1 MADTN
6 FVGEGRE
13 LIVNKSSIIG
23 TIGVEAEPVVKFL
36 QIASVMSKDT
46 FYAGVPG
53 HHFVLTVRTPGQCTS
68 LMGSRCARTSRRR
81 ATR

>member
-6 FVGEGRE
+6 FLGEGRE
-13 LIVNKSSIIG
+13 LIVNKNSIIG
-23 TIGVEAEPVVKFL
+23 TIGVEADPTVKFL

-53 HHFVLTVRTPGQCTS
+53 HYGCLFAIKHCVTENS
-68 LMGSRCARTSRRR
+68 SRRD
-81 ATR
+81 

>member
-6 FVGEGRE
+6 FLGEGRE
-13 LIVNKSSIIG
+13 LIVNKNSIIG
-23 TIGVEAEPVVKFL
+23 TIGFEADPTVKFL

-53 HHFVLTVRTPGQCTS
+53 IAWTQGQTRREREQETSWLHSTTKHKHPRTH
-68 LMGSRCARTSRRR
+68 
-81 ATR
+81 